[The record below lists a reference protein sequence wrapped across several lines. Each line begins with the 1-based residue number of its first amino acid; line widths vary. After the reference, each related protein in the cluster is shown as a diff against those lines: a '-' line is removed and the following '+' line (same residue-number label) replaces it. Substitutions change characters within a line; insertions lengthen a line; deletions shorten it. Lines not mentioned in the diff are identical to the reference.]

1 MDNIQTN
8 TRQGIVRL
16 PSADLSGKNG
26 LLAKLTSTGLDL
38 PAALTDDTPYVVVDG
53 GETESS
59 VKPLNRGEQV
69 RVFVKG
75 ACAMGDLLCAA
86 DPSTAA
92 DKGKLRKLPMTAG
105 TYAVLAIAEEAGVDG
120 QAVLVR
126 AYNKSVTVASS

>member
-1 MDNIQTN
+1 MLVPPPRFVFELPVEFFDELP
-8 TRQGIVRL
+8 RL
-16 PSADLSGKNG
+16 RFRIEENREERL
-26 LLAKLTSTGLDL
+26 
-38 PAALTDDTPYVVVDG
+38 G
-53 GETESS
+53 GVGGATESS

-92 DKGKLRKLPMTAG
+92 DKGKLRKLPTTAG

-120 QAVLVR
+120 QAVLAR